1 MLTLVFNILWK
12 TKGAE
17 ASVDLMILHSTKEY
31 CRPFRVMDYSVQVFD
46 SDLDPA
52 YRSLERNIT
61 KSGKKFGPT
70 ARATVQLQS
79 ASGVRSFYT
88 LLFDEK

>member
-1 MLTLVFNILWK
+1 
-12 TKGAE
+12 
-17 ASVDLMILHSTKEY
+17 
-31 CRPFRVMDYSVQVFD
+31 MDYSVQVFD

-70 ARATVQLQS
+70 ARATVQLQT

-88 LLFDEK
+88 ILIENDGKFIPIPQTIFFL